1 MHRVRSSL
9 VATLAFTLSS
19 TMPSAA
25 SAQVG
30 WAHFRTHV
38 VGSNNSF
45 EDRGVS
51 HTFVQG
57 SNGLE
62 ETFTA
67 EFTPGSHTLARIDA
81 PIGDCRASADNVSF
95 TITAGKWTEV
105 DVPVTLRDCKL
116 NIAILP
122 VGDGNFNGVGD
133 GVGTVNFTVFPSIG
147 APIPVANCTT
157 VEGGPALYQWVDFH
171 ACHGVAPYGDRVTV
185 TVTPGLNSLSG
196 YKVDSAAA
204 DTLDALD
211 GFGFAFADTTHPHP
225 NGVSLHTDLGITLVG
240 GSAQGFVSNSIFRI
254 VNHGPNNAYN
264 VRVLVDAIATENENV
279 NGAMSIADGSCGGL
293 SCSLSMLP
301 AGDSTTVNVRLETI
315 PDLQPD
321 TPADSFPSVM
331 VSCTTLTVSNYGAA
345 DNPGPADP
353 NTSNNT
359 AACITTTVPV
369 TVALGGS
376 TPPSHTVAAGSSD
389 VPMIEFVLSPAS
401 LQTVTGVTVQASG
414 TGNEQTDVTAVHLYI
429 DKNANGA
436 VDAGDSLVA
445 TGTFAANNGSV
456 TLAVNPGLAITAPTA
471 LLVTYSFSVTVAE
484 RLGGAIVLA
493 FLPLFL
499 IPATRKRKTVLAML
513 LVMLTSVAV
522 VSCGGDST
530 GPKTGN
536 GSVTFQSTLTGVTTT
551 TGSVANLAV
560 SGATITINK

>member
-9 VATLAFTLSS
+9 IATLAFTLSS

-38 VGSNNSF
+38 VGGTNAF

-57 SNGLE
+57 TNGLE

-81 PIGDCRASADNVSF
+81 PVGNCRASADNVTF

-116 NIAILP
+116 NIALIP
-122 VGDGNFNGVGD
+122 FGDHNFD

-147 APIPVANCTT
+147 APIAVANCTT
-157 VEGGPALYQWVDFH
+157 VEGGPAFYQWVNFH
-171 ACHGVAPYGDRVTV
+171 ACHGVAPYGDRITV
-185 TVTPGLNSLSG
+185 TATPGLNSLSG
-196 YKVDSAAA
+196 YEVDSAAV
-204 DTLDALD
+204 DTLGVYD
-211 GFGFAFADTTHPHP
+211 GFGFSFPDTTNPHP
-225 NGVSLHTDLGITLVG
+225 NGISLHTDLGITLVG

-264 VRVLVDAIATENENV
+264 VHVFGGFATENENV

-293 SCSLSMLP
+293 SCNLSMLP

-315 PDLQPD
+315 PDLEPD
-321 TPADSFPSVM
+321 TPADSFPSVT
-331 VSCTTLTVSNYGAA
+331 VSCTTLTVSNQGA
-345 DNPGPADP
+345 PEESGPADP

-376 TPPSHTVAAGSSD
+376 TPSSHTVAAGSSD
-389 VPMIEFVLSPAS
+389 VPMIEFVLTPAS
-401 LQTVTGVTVQASG
+401 QQTVTGVTVQASG

-445 TGTFAANNGSV
+445 TGTFAAKNGSV
-456 TLAVNPGLAITAPTA
+456 TLPVNPGLAITAPTA

-484 RLGGAIVLA
+484 RLGGVIVLA

-499 IPATRKRKTVLAML
+499 IPATRKRKTLLAML

-551 TGSVANLAV
+551 SGSVANLAV